1 MLKEI
6 KKNIKID
13 AVIPILNEEESLHQ
27 CLTSIVSF
35 NVPENVSMRINI
47 VDGGSEDRSLK
58 IAKEFMEDHQNI
70 FILNNPKKIQSAA
83 MNMVINS
90 SDSDYILRLDAGN
103 IYSKDY
109 LINCLET
116 SIRRDA
122 DNVGGLITT
131 IAASGSFSS
140 SIVESIMSHPF
151 GVGNSTFRTGSSE
164 EKKVDTVPFGFFKKS
179 VFKKVGLFNENLLRA
194 QDYELNSRIVNA
206 GGEIWL
212 NPKIKGDYLAL
223 PLMKFLGKLFFLE
236 GPYNAYMWYLSPESF
251 SIRHSITLFFC
262 IGIIGGIILSPLN
275 AFIKLVYFG
284 VLALYLILAVISS
297 IQVSIQKRD
306 LRFFIC
312 MPIIF
317 FLYHF
322 IHGFGVLL
330 GVVRI
335 ITRTSPVQRS

>member
-1 MLKEI
+1 MISEI
-6 KKNIKID
+6 KKDIKID
-13 AVIPILNEEESLHQ
+13 AVIPVLNEEESLHQ
-27 CLTSIVSF
+27 CLTSIVSLKI
-35 NVPENVSMRINI
+35 PENVSMRINI
-47 VDGGSEDRSLK
+47 VDGGSKDSSLK
-58 IAKEFMEDHQNI
+58 IAKEFMKNHQNI
-70 FILNNPKKIQSAA
+70 FILNNSKKVQSAA

-90 SDSDYILRLDAGN
+90 SNSDYILRLDAGN

-140 SIVESIMSHPF
+140 NIVESIMSHPF

-179 VFKKVGLFNENLLRA
+179 VFEKVGLFNENLLRA
-194 QDYELNSRIVNA
+194 QDYELNSRIIDG

-212 NPKIKGDYLAL
+212 NPKIRGDYLAL
-223 PLMKFLGKLFFLE
+223 PLIKFLRKLFFLE
-236 GPYNAYMWYLSPESF
+236 GPYNAYMWYLSPKSF

-262 IGIIGGIILSPLN
+262 VGVIGGIILSPLN
-275 AFIKLVYFG
+275 AYIKVIYFG
-284 VLALYLILAVISS
+284 VLALYSFLAVISS
-297 IQVSIQKRD
+297 IQISIQKRD
-306 LRFFIC
+306 IRFLIC
-312 MPIIF
+312 MPLIF

-322 IHGFGVLL
+322 IHGLGVLS
-330 GVVRI
+330 GVIRI
-335 ITRTSPVQRS
+335 ITRTSPVKRN